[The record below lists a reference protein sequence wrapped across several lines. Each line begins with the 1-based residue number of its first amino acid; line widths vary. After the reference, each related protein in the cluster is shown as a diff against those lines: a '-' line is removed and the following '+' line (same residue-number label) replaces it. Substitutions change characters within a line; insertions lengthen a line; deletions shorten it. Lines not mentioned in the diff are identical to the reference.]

1 MLLLQFQAG
10 PDRYGLDIGQVIEVS
25 SWFPEGRAPRR
36 QVAGTFNYRE
46 RSPRWWT

>member
-25 SWFPEGRAPRR
+25 SLVSLRAVPHAPP
-36 QVAGTFNYRE
+36 QVAGTFN
-46 RSPRWWT
+46 